1 MTGADSRGWGAAG
14 TDGTGTDGTGAG
26 GTGTDGI
33 GAGRIDLGSTGTE
46 PARAEPIAE
55 ARVRAP
61 RPGRVALSLFTVIP
75 AGVTGTIRRD
85 VAARAV
91 PWLPAVGA
99 LVAAIAAG
107 AMLAVQASGESEGR
121 RLLAATIAVAV
132 LGLLTGGL
140 HLDGLADTA
149 DGLGSRRSRR
159 GALAIM
165 RRPDIGPMGVAALL
179 LVLLVQITALAAIP
193 PGGFSAAALLL
204 AAVTGRVGVV
214 LATGPGSPSAR
225 PGGFG
230 ALITDT
236 TTAWVRIAVVVT
248 VVAAVALGA
257 FLLGAFPRSA
267 VTLGAVAGAGPSS
280 SLSVA
285 VRGLVALLAGL
296 VTADLLRR
304 TARRRLGGMTGDVFG
319 AVIEVGTAVVLLVLA
334 LSS

>member
-1 MTGADSRGWGAAG
+1 MTETGSQGWG
-14 TDGTGTDGTGAG
+14 TTGTG
-26 GTGTDGI
+26 
-33 GAGRIDLGSTGTE
+33 SPE
-46 PARAEPIAE
+46 PNLPEPNRTEPIAK
-55 ARVRAP
+55 ARMRAP
-61 RPGRVALSLFTVIP
+61 RPARVALSLFTVIP

-85 VAARAV
+85 TAARAL

-107 AMLAVQASGESEGR
+107 AMLAVQASGASEGR

-159 GALAIM
+159 EALAIM

-179 LVLLVQITALAAIP
+179 LVLLVQVTALAAIP

-230 ALITDT
+230 ALVADT
-236 TTAWVRIAVVVT
+236 TTAWVRIAVVVA
-248 VVAAVALGA
+248 VVAAIVVGAL
-257 FLLGAFPRSA
+257 LLGAFPRSA
-267 VTLGAVAGAGPSS
+267 VTLGAVAGAGRSS
-280 SLSVA
+280 SLPVA
-285 VRGLVALLAGL
+285 ARGLVALLAGL

-304 TARRRLGGMTGDVFG
+304 KARRRLGGMTGDVFG
-319 AVIEVGTAVVLLVLA
+319 ALIEVGSAVVLLVLA